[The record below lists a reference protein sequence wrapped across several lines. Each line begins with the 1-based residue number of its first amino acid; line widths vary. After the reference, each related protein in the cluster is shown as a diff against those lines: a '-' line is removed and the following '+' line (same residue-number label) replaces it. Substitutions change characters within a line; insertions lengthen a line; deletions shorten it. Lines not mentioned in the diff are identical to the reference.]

1 MKPNAANGC
10 RPDVLYL
17 VHRVPYPPDKG
28 DRIRAYHLLRYLS
41 RHAAVHLATLADE
54 PVPEQTLAAL
64 QALCARVAVVPLGHW
79 SRWLRAPGALL
90 RGRTIT
96 EGVFHAPALVDIL
109 RAWAGETRFRASLA
123 SASSM
128 VPYLRLEELRPI
140 PAVVDLV
147 DVDSQKWLDYAAF
160 DRGPRARLYRMEGT
174 RLRQLEQTLPSWA
187 RAVTLVSDA
196 EAELFRQFCSWDG
209 VHAVTNGVDLD
220 YFRPMAPAPP
230 EDGCVFVGALDYRP
244 NVDAV
249 TWFGKEVWPRLR
261 RRRPDA
267 RLRLVGRRPVPEVTA
282 LARVAGIEVVGQVPD
297 VRPYLAG
304 AAVVVAPLRIARG
317 LQNKVLEA
325 MAMGRAVVSSPQA
338 LTGLSQ
344 QLDAP
349 ALVASTRQEWV
360 DQVVRLLDNAALR
373 EQLGA
378 EGRRYVEAHH
388 HWERCLEP
396 FAVLLGLNGASRG
409 SHPPLPDLA
418 PSGMVPR

>member
-1 MKPNAANGC
+1 
-10 RPDVLYL
+10 
-17 VHRVPYPPDKG
+17 
-28 DRIRAYHLLRYLS
+28 
-41 RHAAVHLATLADE
+41 
-54 PVPEQTLAAL
+54 
-64 QALCARVAVVPLGHW
+64 
-79 SRWLRAPGALL
+79 
-90 RGRTIT
+90 
-96 EGVFHAPALVDIL
+96 
-109 RAWAGETRFRASLA
+109 
-123 SASSM
+123 
-128 VPYLRLEELRPI
+128 
-140 PAVVDLV
+140 VDLV
-147 DVDSQKWLDYAAF
+147 DVDSQKWLDYGAF

-325 MAMGRAVVSSPQA
+325 MAMGLAVVA
-338 LTGLSQ
+338 TAKAHEGLEARPGEH
-344 QLDAP
+344 LCVVDAP
-349 ALVASTRQEWV
+349 AAFADTVTDLLGSPERRQALG
-360 DQVVRLLDNAALR
+360 RAA
-373 EQLGA
+373 
-378 EGRRYVEAHH
+378 RRFVEAHH
-388 HWERCLEP
+388 SWSASMAKLDT
-396 FAVLLGLNGASRG
+396 VLAQVTRSADVELLARSAS
-409 SHPPLPDLA
+409 
-418 PSGMVPR
+418 